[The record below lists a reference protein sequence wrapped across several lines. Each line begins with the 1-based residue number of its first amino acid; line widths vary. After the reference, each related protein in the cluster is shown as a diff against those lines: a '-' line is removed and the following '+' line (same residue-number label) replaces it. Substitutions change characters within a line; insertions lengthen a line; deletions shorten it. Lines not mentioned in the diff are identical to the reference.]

1 MKHLILKDVKVLS
14 IANILMPLI
23 WWLLSYN
30 VKTRGNTLYA
40 KSTFFIFIFIMILFI
55 SFLLARYDDNS
66 NIDVTL
72 NSLPIDRKTIVRA
85 RYISIALYTVFISLG
100 FFIVF
105 NLTFTRFARIFGSVS
120 ASFLDMLFIIG
131 LALIFYSFY
140 LPFHYLSLGKA
151 YTFIQIFVA
160 ILILLPVLILKYGE
174 RLLSIDLIN
183 TLFNTGFRNLVFI
196 LLGLGIVLY
205 LLSLQLSK
213 LIYNSKEFL

>member
-55 SFLLARYDDNS
+55 SFLLARYDENS

-85 RYISIALYTVFISLG
+85 RYISIALYTIFISIG

-105 NLTFTRFARIFGSVS
+105 NLSYTRFARIIGSISTNLFDILFVFGV
-120 ASFLDMLFIIG
+120 AS
-131 LALIFYSFY
+131 IFYSFY
-140 LPFHYLSLGKA
+140 LPLYYFDLGKA
-151 YTFIQIFVA
+151 KNFNEMFIG
-160 ILILLPVLILKYGE
+160 ILIIIPVLILKYKDK
-174 RLLSIDLIN
+174 LQSIELIN
-183 TLFNTGFRNLVFI
+183 TLFNTGFNNFALIVVAI
-196 LLGLGIVLY
+196 GIVLY

>member
-1 MKHLILKDVKVLS
+1 MKHLILKDVKVLT
-14 IANILMPLI
+14 IANMTMPI
-23 WWLLSYN
+23 VWWLLSYN
-30 VKTRGNTLYA
+30 VKVRGNTFYA
-40 KSTFFIFIFIMILFI
+40 KTLFYSFFFITIFVI
-55 SFLLARYDDNS
+55 SLLLTRYDENS
-66 NIDVTL
+66 NIDIIL
-72 NSLPIDRKTIVRA
+72 NSLPIDRRLIVRA

-205 LLSLQLSK
+205 LLSLQLTK
-213 LIYNSKEFL
+213 LIYNSKEFY